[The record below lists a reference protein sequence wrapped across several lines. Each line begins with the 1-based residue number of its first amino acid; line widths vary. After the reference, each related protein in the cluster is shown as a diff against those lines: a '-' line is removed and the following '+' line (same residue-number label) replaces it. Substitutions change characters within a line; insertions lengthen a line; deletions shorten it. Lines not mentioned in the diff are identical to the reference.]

1 MLIII
6 YDAALCYKTNLAPGD
21 DFTIEAVRVVSRIPN
36 ILVNILFKYM
46 SPDTVVYA

>member
-6 YDAALCYKTNLAPGD
+6 YAAALCYKTNPASGD
-21 DFTIEAVRVVSRIPN
+21 YFTIEVVRVVSRIPN